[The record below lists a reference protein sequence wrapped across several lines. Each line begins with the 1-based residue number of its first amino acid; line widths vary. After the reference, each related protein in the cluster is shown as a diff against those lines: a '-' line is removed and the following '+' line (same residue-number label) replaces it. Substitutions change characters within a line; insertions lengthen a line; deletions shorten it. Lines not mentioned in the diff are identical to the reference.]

1 MTTLYVSD
9 LDGTL
14 LRSDATLSSNSRNA
28 LRTMLRDG
36 LRFTLASARSVSSM
50 RNILCGLELTLP
62 VIEFNGAFLSDL
74 ETGRHEIVNAIEPD
88 VVFALDA
95 QIRAAGGT
103 AFLSTFDGRQDSL
116 YCERIANPGMEWY
129 HADRLRV
136 GDERLRPL
144 QPLRDALHENVVC
157 FTVIGLPS
165 ALRDLEASVNACW
178 GVWVETH
185 LMENQYSP
193 GWHWLTIHDRRA
205 TKDQAI
211 RLLRDRYTLTQCELV
226 VFGDQSNDLKMFAA
240 ADRSIAVANA
250 ASQVRQCATT
260 VIGSSEEDSVVNFL
274 RTEWTNRNTTFL

>member
-14 LRSDATLSSNSRNA
+14 LRNDATLSSNSRNA

-36 LRFTLASARSVSSM
+36 LRFTVASARSVSSM

-88 VVFALDA
+88 VAFALDA
-95 QIRAAGGT
+95 QIRAASGT
-103 AFLSTFDGRQDSL
+103 AFLSTFDGQQDCL

-129 HADRLRV
+129 HSDRLRV

-144 QPLRDALHENVVC
+144 QPLRDALHEKVVC

-165 ALRDLEASVNACW
+165 ALRDLEASVNASW
-178 GVWVETH
+178 GDWVETH

-193 GWHWLTIHDRRA
+193 GWHWLTILDRRA
-205 TKDQAI
+205 TKDQAL
-211 RLLRDRYTLTQCELV
+211 RLLRDRYSLTQYELV
-226 VFGDQSNDLKMFAA
+226 VFGDQSNDLKMFTA

-250 ASQVRQCATT
+250 APQVRQRATT
-260 VIGSSEEDSVVNFL
+260 VIGSNEQDSVVNFVK
-274 RTEWTNRNTTFL
+274 TEWTNRNMASL